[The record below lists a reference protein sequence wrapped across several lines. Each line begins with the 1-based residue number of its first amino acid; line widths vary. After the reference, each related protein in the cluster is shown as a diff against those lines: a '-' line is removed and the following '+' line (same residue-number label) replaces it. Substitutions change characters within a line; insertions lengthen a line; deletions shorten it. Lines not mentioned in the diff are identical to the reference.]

1 MTTSRAKIGLVLTGG
16 GARAAYQVGVVEAL
30 SRLPVEIAAVSAV
43 GAGALNGA
51 LVAASETAAEA
62 VERMR
67 VAWRETC
74 LSQQSAIGL
83 GPIPVLRLGVYLTM
97 LFAGGVKPQIEEQL
111 RGATQTAR
119 GFRNSGRLSSSF
131 GGGDMADLM
140 MMAAEELVRVTT
152 DAELDAFLSARFRQA
167 AAQPRVPFFVSL
179 YAAEAGPL
187 AKLRMGL
194 EMAGLMQSAAP
205 RYVAVSD
212 PDLAEED
219 RINAVLASATLPF
232 LCEPGAFRQTAFID
246 GSFGG
251 MRRSP
256 GAVPLQ
262 PLRRSDAVSL
272 DAIVVV
278 HTESGVAWDASDF
291 RGTPIIEIRPSRLAE
306 AEDVGYFWAELPA
319 LERWMAVGETDAAEV
334 LGRWLATT
342 DAWSHGAASH
352 AALREAAQ
360 ELDE

>member
-1 MTTSRAKIGLVLTGG
+1 MTKSKAKIGLVLTGG

-30 SRLPVEIAAVSAV
+30 SRLPVEIVAVSAV
-43 GAGALNGA
+43 GAGALNGV
-51 LVAASETAAEA
+51 LVAASETAADA
-62 VERMR
+62 AERMR
-67 VAWRETC
+67 VTWRETC

-83 GPIPVLRLGVYLTM
+83 GPIPVMRLGVYLSM
-97 LFAGGVKPQIEEQL
+97 LFASGVAPQIEEQL

-119 GFRNSGRLSSSF
+119 GFRQNGRLSS
-131 GGGDMADLM
+131 GGGDVVDLM

-152 DAELDAFLSARFRQA
+152 DAELDTFLSARFRQA

-179 YAAEAGPL
+179 YEAEAGPL

-194 EMAGLMQSAAP
+194 EMAGLMQAGAP
-205 RYVAVSD
+205 RYVEVSD

-232 LCEPGAFRQTAFID
+232 LCEPGAFRQAAFID

-262 PLRRSDAVSL
+262 PLRRNDVVSL

-278 HTESGVAWDASDF
+278 HTESGVTWDASDF

-306 AEDVGYFWAELPA
+306 AEDVGYFWGDQSA
-319 LERWMAVGETDAAEV
+319 LERWMAVGETDTTEV

-342 DAWSHGAASH
+342 EAWSHGSASH